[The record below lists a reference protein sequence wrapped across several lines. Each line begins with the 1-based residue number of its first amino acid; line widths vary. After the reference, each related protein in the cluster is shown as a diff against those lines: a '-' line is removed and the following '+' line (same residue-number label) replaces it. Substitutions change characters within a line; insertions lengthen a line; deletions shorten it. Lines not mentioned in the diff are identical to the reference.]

1 MRSLAHMREMD
12 EALEDWGL
20 DMETVY
26 QILQNDRMH
35 LVKFREEVKRILL
48 QRSRGGQ

>member
-12 EALEDWGL
+12 EALE
-20 DMETVY
+20 TVY
-26 QILQNDRMH
+26 QILQNDRKH
-35 LVKFREEVKRILL
+35 LVKFRDVVKRILL